1 MQALP
6 SHSQRQL
13 VSGKVGWGWRQAT
26 YPICTNF
33 GFAGILIMAIASA
46 ILLKW
51 DTLWGRQIY
60 AGLVFLGL
68 IIGLY
73 SARSIV
79 AVCQNNSGYRF
90 SQGQSLGMLTYL
102 MLLAGGI
109 ERSPEAFVR
118 VFVAMWWILPA
129 ATFLGISI
137 SLLLRS
143 TQLQL
148 MQKAKSAPEIKSA
161 VLSNVLN
168 SEALNV
174 VTYSDH
180 TVLVSPSALSQ
191 QPRQFNSLVLMTLG
205 LCCWTMLDFAPSF
218 KAIATI
224 SFTIGGLTGFFT
236 WQAQLRSP
244 DKLLQLKFSGLWGL
258 AAHYV
263 INLRPFSHLTVIKL
277 QEANGEL
284 SWMQLA
290 GGKLEI
296 TLPTVM
302 TMFMGQS
309 KEENQQSDQF
319 GKAIREEFHLAK
331 QETESD
337 GLGLAHILLPQGAG
351 ILAGA
356 VFIAIGLIVLLSFP
370 IQPKLTSSSI
380 FAWLGVCIVSPDLG
394 KFLLQIVA
402 PNSLQSD
409 RQPQRLLHSWEIGVA
424 LILISLWLNAH
435 NIALAQLQILNVINF
450 THIFPLFT
458 LAIGWLCVGVGICI
472 LTFVRRFP
480 LWNAN

>member
-1 MQALP
+1 MQVSP

-26 YPICTNF
+26 YPISTNF

-51 DTLWGRQIY
+51 DEPWGRQICV
-60 AGLVFLGL
+60 GLLVLG
-68 IIGLY
+68 ITIGLY
-73 SARSIV
+73 TARSVIT
-79 AVCQNNSGYRF
+79 VCQNNSGYRF
-90 SQGQSLGMLTYL
+90 SQGQSLGMLIYL
-102 MLLAGGI
+102 MILALGI
-109 ERSPEAFVR
+109 EQSPEASVK
-118 VFVAMWWILPA
+118 VFVAIWWILPA
-129 ATFLGISI
+129 ATFLGVAI

-143 TQLQL
+143 TQSQL
-148 MQKAKSAPEIKSA
+148 PQKTKSLNTAP
-161 VLSNVLN
+161 N
-168 SEALNV
+168 SETLNV

-191 QPRQFNSLVLMTLG
+191 QPRQFNSLVLITLG

-244 DKLLQLKFSGLWGL
+244 EKILQLKFSGLWGL
-258 AAHYV
+258 AANYV

-290 GGKLEI
+290 GSKLEI

-302 TMFMGQS
+302 TMLMGQS

-356 VFIAIGLIVLLSFP
+356 VFIAIGIIVLLSFP
-370 IQPKLTSSSI
+370 IPPNLTSSSI
-380 FAWLGVCIVSPDLG
+380 FTWLGVCMVSPDIG

-409 RQPQRLLHSWEIGVA
+409 LQPQRLLHSWEVGVA
-424 LILISLWLNAH
+424 IILISLWLNAH
-435 NIALAQLQILNVINF
+435 SVALAKLQILNAINF
-450 THIFPLFT
+450 TQIFPLFT
-458 LAIGWLCVGVGICI
+458 LMIGWLCVGVGICI

-480 LWNAN
+480 LWNVN